1 MRAIGPLGDEPQAK
15 LFSANLLRKKIE
27 NTVDGKTIWV
37 HSEDRIEEASQL
49 LALFQTNPLDPQFT
63 VSLIELTQEPEEVPE
78 AEVMEQIDSSEIA
91 ELLNPRRTGHLTAF
105 FIAFCS
111 LIYLLGAMQEI
122 AFVEKGVPV
131 TAFIPT
137 PIQMAM
143 LFDVPAP
150 VENLEKA
157 VADYTPPP
165 AEKPAHLSAEI
176 LAKIHAVDKTPFWR
190 GYGEMALLK
199 IKGLNPDLAKGPL
212 FGKIREGEFWRL
224 FSPVFLHGSILH
236 ILFNMLWLW
245 VLGKQIEERI
255 GAWKYLLLTVVIGVG
270 SNLVQYLA
278 SGPFFLGY
286 SGVIM
291 GLAGFIWSREK
302 IACWEGYP
310 LQRSMILFLAL
321 FVMAMFALQL
331 LSFFLLYFS
340 LLNFEPN
347 IANSA
352 HIGGAVIGAILG
364 RLSFFSARSYS

>member
-1 MRAIGPLGDEPQAK
+1 MRAIGTLKDEQQARH
-15 LFSANLLRKKIE
+15 FSANLLRKKIE
-27 NTVDGKTIWV
+27 NTVDKKIIWV
-37 HSEDRIEEASQL
+37 HSEDRIDEAAQL
-49 LALFQTNPLDPQFT
+49 LAQYQANPLDPQFT
-63 VSLIELTQEPEEVPE
+63 VSNVELTPEPVDLGEPIESADT
-78 AEVMEQIDSSEIA
+78 AEIV
-91 ELLNPRRTGHLTAF
+91 ELLNPRRSGHLTAF

-111 LIYLLGAMQEI
+111 LVYLLGAMQEI

-143 LFDVPAP
+143 LFDVPP
-150 VENLEKA
+150 PIENLEKA
-157 VADYTPPP
+157 VADYTPPVG
-165 AEKPAHLSAEI
+165 KPGLLSPEI
-176 LAKIHAVDKTPFWR
+176 QAKIQAVDKTPFWR
-190 GYGEMALLK
+190 GYAEIMLLK

-245 VLGKQIEERI
+245 VLGKQIEERT
-255 GAWKYLLLTVVIGVG
+255 GAFKYLLLTIIVGVG
-270 SNLVQYLA
+270 SNLIQYLA

-302 IACWEGYP
+302 VARWEGYP

-321 FVMAMFALQL
+321 FVGAMFALQL

-340 LLNFEPN
+340 ILNFEPN

-352 HIGGAVIGAILG
+352 HIGGAVIGACLG
-364 RLSFFSARSYS
+364 RLSFFSARS